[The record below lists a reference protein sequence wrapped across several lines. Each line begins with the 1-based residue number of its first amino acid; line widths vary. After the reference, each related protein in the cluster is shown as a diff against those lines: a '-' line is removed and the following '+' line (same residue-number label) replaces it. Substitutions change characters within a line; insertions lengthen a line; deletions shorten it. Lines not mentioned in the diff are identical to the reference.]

1 MPLLA
6 TEGLEPVVARHCL
19 RFLVVKMIR
28 QAVLLGIR
36 YVGKNFSKQWHSMS
50 QHMCDMCL

>member
-1 MPLLA
+1 VPLLA